1 MLMKAMA
8 LAALL
13 ASAGAAQAFNDPTW
27 PCESRKVA
35 HLSMAQMWAGAIP
48 EDMSAWRDDA
58 AVAAAA
64 ARIAQRRT
72 SMDEVAEII
81 DALADATP
89 EDALEAR
96 LTQLFAGV
104 FALIDRERARVVDG
118 ITRYNASQQALSSR
132 IDAMQVELARLEKE
146 AAPDDFDAL
155 DRIDEM
161 RDSVAWEVRIFNERR
176 QSLQYVCESP
186 VILEQRAFAV
196 SRLVKAR
203 IDGV

>member
-35 HLSMAQMWAGAIP
+35 HLSMGQMWAGAIP
-48 EDMSAWRDDA
+48 EDMTAWRDDA
-58 AVAAAA
+58 ALAAAA
-64 ARIAQRRT
+64 SRIAQRRT
-72 SMDEVAEII
+72 GMDEAADIV

-89 EDALEAR
+89 QDALETR

-104 FALIDRERARVVDG
+104 FTLIDRERARVVDG
-118 ITRYNASQQALSSR
+118 ITRYNASQQALSAR
-132 IDAMQVELARLEKE
+132 IDAMQVELAALEKE
-146 AAPDDFDAL
+146 TAADDYDAL
-155 DRIDEM
+155 DRIDAL
-161 RDSVAWEVRIFNERR
+161 RDGVAWEVRIFNERR
-176 QSLQYVCESP
+176 RSLQYVCESP
-186 VILEQRAFAV
+186 VILEKRAFAV
-196 SRLVKAR
+196 SRLIKAR